1 MVPAVLLNALQIVKH
16 VDTLTASALV
26 RRDGWDTIVQKVNT
40 NVKRRLKIKLPWK
53 N

>member
-1 MVPAVLLNALQIVKH
+1 MKLVKKDIMVEIVLLTALQIVTH

-40 NVKRRLKIKLPWK
+40 ILKE